1 MNPWRMKMKGLV
13 TSTMVA
19 LIAGTPALA
28 ADMGDMKMNAP
39 SGMQGDSKHQAV
51 QGTGV
56 VKSVDPGKGTIT
68 LTHEA
73 IPALGWPAM
82 TMRFKIDRQL
92 ASTVKPGQHV
102 TFELAAN
109 GMGGTITKVTVL
121 K

>member
-1 MNPWRMKMKGLV
+1 MKALL
-13 TSTMVA
+13 TSMMVA
-19 LIAGTPALA
+19 LIAGTPAFA

-39 SGMQGDSKHQAV
+39 SSMQGGGKHQTV

-56 VKSVDPGKGTIT
+56 VKSVDPDKGSIT
-68 LTHEA
+68 LAHQA

-82 TMRFKIDRQL
+82 TMRFKIDRQI

-102 TFELAAN
+102 TFELVPNA
-109 GMGGTITKVTVL
+109 MGGTITNVTVL